1 MKKLLMVLAVS
12 LAFAA
17 PVNAMPAFGVVVV
30 TATAGYLGHNSD
42 RILAGIPVKAHLS
55 DACKVKSVKVAN
67 SNYSY
72 NTFEHC
78 LSK

>member
-17 PVNAMPAFGVVVV
+17 PAHALPAFGVVVI
-30 TATAGYLGHNSD
+30 AGASGYLGHNSD
-42 RILAGIPVKAHLS
+42 RILAGIPVKAHLT
-55 DACKVKSVKVAN
+55 DACKVKTVKVAN

-72 NTFEHC
+72 DTYEHC
-78 LSK
+78 LTK